1 MLQKDFKRRYN
12 ISVIIFRNYIREN
25 EGVMKMMK
33 MTNKVLTSS
42 LVILTAF
49 GLAGCANSA
58 AAPTTKTSTAA
69 TKVSKQANKEVNSST
84 NSQKASKAH
93 SDVSSVASSNDQKAS
108 TSSQTSN
115 STSIQSVSSASYS
128 AIANHSSQNQ
138 ATTSSAPA
146 QSDQQ
151 VLTSFVK
158 SSGVQKDGNHYYVTP
173 NKQNNNYQIE
183 VRNNQ
188 GGDPNIAHLT
198 GTYQYDPATN
208 QIQEMNPITGN
219 YDK

>member
-1 MLQKDFKRRYN
+1 
-12 ISVIIFRNYIREN
+12 
-25 EGVMKMMK
+25 MKMMK

-58 AAPTTKTSTAA
+58 AAPATKTSTAA
-69 TKVSKQANKEVNSST
+69 TKVSKQANSST
-84 NSQKASKAH
+84 NSQKAIKSH
-93 SDVSSVASSNDQKAS
+93 SDVSSVESSNDQKAS

-115 STSIQSVSSASYS
+115 STNMQNASSATYS
-128 AIANHSSQNQ
+128 AVANHSSQNQ
-138 ATTSSAPA
+138 AASSSTPA

>member
-12 ISVIIFRNYIREN
+12 ISVIILRNYIREN
-25 EGVMKMMK
+25 EGVIKMMK

-58 AAPTTKTSTAA
+58 AAPATKTSTAA
-69 TKVSKQANKEVNSST
+69 TKVSKQANSST
-84 NSQKASKAH
+84 NSQKAIKSH
-93 SDVSSVASSNDQKAS
+93 SDVSRVESSNDQKAS
-108 TSSQTSN
+108 TSLQTSN
-115 STSIQSVSSASYS
+115 STNMQNASSATYS
-128 AIANHSSQNQ
+128 AVANHSSQNQ
-138 ATTSSAPA
+138 ATSSSTPV